1 MRIFQTYKVCAT
13 KKSFLD
19 IAKNQA
25 KTDMNKMANESVDSF
40 YKIVDGQKP
49 NKKRLS
55 IRNEALVASRLERR
69 STVEKPSRDHKT
81 VRTFMAALLLAPLAI
96 SKETSAL

>member
-1 MRIFQTYKVCAT
+1 MAAGGAPAVAKANVPMIPAAFLKVYILNFQNK
-13 KKSFLD
+13 FR
-19 IAKNQA
+19 KN
-25 KTDMNKMANESVDSF
+25 
-40 YKIVDGQKP
+40 I
-49 NKKRLS
+49 
-55 IRNEALVASRLERR
+55 RR